1 MTRLGAA
8 AYLDHIR
15 TESAR
20 FADVLATCPPDAR
33 VPSCPDWT
41 AADLLAHLGGVQEFW
56 TGVIA
61 GRPAAPT
68 EDDAE
73 SPAPLASYAD
83 ELARFR
89 ENHAA
94 FVATL
99 EAADPAEPAWSW
111 SGDDDQ
117 NVAFT
122 FRRQAHESLIHRLD
136 AELVAGQV
144 TPLPAELATDGIHE
158 ALDVIYGGLPAWGR
172 FTPSE
177 HYVEYRTTDT
187 ATSVWTQVGTFAGT
201 SPEGKV
207 YDGEPD
213 QHVVADPGTAPALLV
228 TGTASDLDAWLWHR
242 GDDAGVTISGDDGVR
257 ALVTGLLGQAID

>member
-1 MTRLGAA
+1 MTRLGTA

-33 VPSCPDWT
+33 VPSCPDWN
-41 AADLLAHLGGVQEFW
+41 AADLLAHLSGVQHFW

-61 GRPAAPT
+61 GRPAAPVD
-68 EDDAE
+68 EDAE
-73 SPAPLASYAD
+73 GRAPLASYAD

-89 ENHAA
+89 ETHAT
-94 FVATL
+94 FLATL
-99 EAADPAEPAWSW
+99 EAADPAEAAWSW

-122 FRRQAHESLIHRLD
+122 FRRQAHEALIHRRD
-136 AELVAGQV
+136 AELAAGQV
-144 TPLPAELATDGIHE
+144 TPLPADLATDGVHE

-172 FTPSE
+172 FTPGE
-177 HYVEYRTTDT
+177 HYVEYRASDT
-187 ATSVWTQVGTFAGT
+187 ATSVWTQVGAFSGT

-213 QHVVADPGTAPALLV
+213 QHVVADPGTAASLLV
-228 TGTASDLDAWLWHR
+228 TGTAADLDAWLWHR
-242 GDDAGVTISGDDGVR
+242 VDDASVAISGDDAVR
-257 ALVTGLLGQAID
+257 ALVLGVLGQSID